1 MSVEIRMAKGLRV
14 HVDVPAT
21 VNVDG
26 DNAREAVDALIVA
39 YPELQR
45 FVLDDARR
53 LRQHVNIYINDALI
67 MDRVQLSDT
76 LASGDRLYI
85 LPAVSGGALLQS
97 TPDSPTKWSWK

>member
-1 MSVEIRMAKGLRV
+1 MSVEIRMAQGLRV

-21 VNVDG
+21 VKVDG
-26 DNAREAVDALIVA
+26 GNAREAVDALIMA

-67 MDRVQLSDT
+67 FDREQLSDA
-76 LASGDRLYI
+76 LCSGDRLYI
-85 LPAVSGGALLQS
+85 LPAVSGGALLHLAAN
-97 TPDSPTKWSWK
+97 SPTNWSNQ